1 MKSATRKNLKKDKN
15 AKKSVVNASFPKEDA
30 IFYKEVKKMVDQ
42 CNRGKW
48 LTFDSVEELIR
59 WQDSL

>member
-1 MKSATRKNLKKDKN
+1 MKHTTHKGVKREGNVKKP
-15 AKKSVVNASFPKEDA
+15 AVNASFPKEDA
-30 IFYKEVKKMVDQ
+30 LFYKEVKKMVDQ

-48 LTFDSVEELIR
+48 LSFDSVEELVK

>member
-30 IFYKEVKKMVDQ
+30 LFYKEVKKMVDQ